1 MIHHSADGLET
12 YTRVELVSYDEPS
25 NSTSAE
31 GRALSV
37 TTYAN
42 GLIVT
47 YGTID
52 YTDEADVM
60 TKVRDDVVALYLRTT
75 LVKKAPFV
83 CSAFIEAIILASLG
97 GSMMTDRVFAAVTF

>member
-12 YTRVELVSYDEPS
+12 YTRVELVSYDEPN

-31 GRALSV
+31 GRALSI

-42 GLIVT
+42 GQIMT
-47 YGTID
+47 YGSID
-52 YTDEADVM
+52 YTDQADVM
-60 TKVRDDVVALYLRTT
+60 GKVRDDILALYLRTA
-75 LVKKAPFV
+75 LVKKTPFV
-83 CSAFIEAIILASLG
+83 CSAFVEAIILASLG